1 MNQKQVYI
9 LILLQMNFLAM
20 EQKYSTDE
28 LGFSKFLYYLMNYF
42 RKLYE
47 ALKLVHQLII
57 IYS

>member
-1 MNQKQVYI
+1 
-9 LILLQMNFLAM
+9 MNFLAM

-28 LGFSKFLYYLMNYF
+28 LGFWKFLYYLMNYF